1 MCEENFN
8 ENVMCSDREDKR
20 FFEAVQLLDLINKKI
35 LKLISELEKKSKD
48 PRVLKLVEKYNPS
61 LLKEILTTSHHVAYV
76 KDNGD
81 EFSLCLQLE
90 NMRAS
95 SLILIH

>member
-35 LKLISELEKKSKD
+35 LKLISELEK
-48 PRVLKLVEKYNPS
+48 NP
-61 LLKEILTTSHHVAYV
+61 KTHEY
-76 KDNGD
+76 
-81 EFSLCLQLE
+81 
-90 NMRAS
+90 
-95 SLILIH
+95 